1 MTVAAPKTDLAAL
14 AGWFGEQR
22 IRIGQENE
30 AAPRGRA
37 TCHALAD
44 VTDAVI
50 RELFRRALP
59 SRGRER
65 VRRQLAVV
73 ATGSYGRRELCP
85 YSDIDVTFIVAEE
98 EEPLL
103 DAAVRQLFLTVME
116 VFTQRGQLK
125 VGYAYRT
132 VQDCEQLDHQSQ
144 TALLDARLL
153 AGSGELLAR
162 FRNELERNIWPG
174 GFVRQKLTERAAVV
188 AKHGDTVYLVEPQI
202 RDGPGG
208 LRDLH
213 VAEWL
218 ARVAFEG
225 GEWDPWRRLVRA
237 GAVSREEAAAAGAAR
252 EFLLS
257 ARNRMHWEAGRPAD
271 LLTPD

>member
-1 MTVAAPKTDLAAL
+1 MTVVAPKRDLAAL
-14 AGWFGEQR
+14 ADGFVEQR
-22 IRIGQENE
+22 ARIASDNE
-30 AAPRGRA
+30 TAPKGRA
-37 TCHALAD
+37 TCNALAD
-44 VTDAVI
+44 LTDGII
-50 RELFRRALP
+50 RDLFRRALP

-73 ATGSYGRRELCP
+73 ATGGYGRRELCP

-153 AGSGELLAR
+153 AGSRELLAR
-162 FRNELERNIWPG
+162 FRGELER
-174 GFVRQKLTERAAVV
+174 
-188 AKHGDTVYLVEPQI
+188 
-202 RDGPGG
+202 
-208 LRDLH
+208 
-213 VAEWL
+213 
-218 ARVAFEG
+218 
-225 GEWDPWRRLVRA
+225 
-237 GAVSREEAAAAGAAR
+237 
-252 EFLLS
+252 
-257 ARNRMHWEAGRPAD
+257 
-271 LLTPD
+271 